1 MLYLMESTVVNGLV
15 VALWNGPQIVN
26 TVDLY

>member
-1 MLYLMESTVVNGLV
+1 MLYIMESTVVTGLV
-15 VALWNGPQIVN
+15 GALWNGPQIEN